1 MTYIQAKGELLVILD
16 GMTSR
21 EQGMAEICPNNP
33 PELSESQC
41 TPNEHSRTGISV
53 VLLAKPHPNN
63 PRLKFKNIVFPVPS
77 YPSQKRKREGKG
89 ESKESKRCSG
99 HLSARPHP
107 YRQRKQTTRP
117 LEAQS
122 SLPIP
127 CQPLGERGAQIQLV
141 SDSSEELWS
150 NTDSRGPNP

>member
-77 YPSQKRKREGKG
+77 YPSRKRKREGKG
-89 ESKESKRCSG
+89 ESKRR
-99 HLSARPHP
+99 A
-107 YRQRKQTTRP
+107 
-117 LEAQS
+117 
-122 SLPIP
+122 
-127 CQPLGERGAQIQLV
+127 RGARAIYPLDHIHTGRESRPPGPSRHSLAYQFPV
-141 SDSSEELWS
+141 SLSERKMYQRTRSS
-150 NTDSRGPNP
+150 NPAGLRFV